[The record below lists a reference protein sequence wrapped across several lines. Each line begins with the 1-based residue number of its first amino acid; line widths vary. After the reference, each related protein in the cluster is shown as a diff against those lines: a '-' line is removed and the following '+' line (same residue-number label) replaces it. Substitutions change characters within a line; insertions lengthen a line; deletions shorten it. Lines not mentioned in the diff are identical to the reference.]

1 MIAFQSRT
9 THVGINIRGLGNQ
22 ARGTIYNGIQRLW
35 HRRLLPY
42 VYESGS
48 LDDHV
53 SVQLYEGTPTAFGNI
68 LSLLFKPR
76 KEPDQSMKARMDEQ
90 QKDERETPISSYD
103 LPAAFSQI
111 RNANEDWDDQVEW
124 DILQD
129 IVSGGL
135 FLTAVIKLNI
145 THFLPQG

>member
-1 MIAFQSRT
+1 
-9 THVGINIRGLGNQ
+9 
-22 ARGTIYNGIQRLW
+22 
-35 HRRLLPY
+35 
-42 VYESGS
+42 
-48 LDDHV
+48 
-53 SVQLYEGTPTAFGNI
+53 
-68 LSLLFKPR
+68 
-76 KEPDQSMKARMDEQ
+76 MDEQ

-135 FLTAVIKLNI
+135 FLTAVIELNI